1 MVRLK
6 LQNPIAQALALGVG
20 LFVVSL
26 ALRVLSI
33 AVTGDI
39 GRGPTAPFGA
49 EGEKSFVVMIFAGL
63 MWGVLL
69 PATVETPFVT
79 FVMRR
84 VDPAETPV
92 AFWIALVV
100 ITSVSWLMHGASFGS
115 LGQGLAFALLAVA
128 SWGWSKRLGRGA
140 YGLAI
145 LSHAVWNGIVMVL
158 HIARHMPS
166 ST

>member
-6 LQNPIAQALALGVG
+6 FNNPLAQALALGVC
-20 LFVVSL
+20 LFAVSL

-39 GRGPTAPFGA
+39 GRGPSAPFSVDGQ
-49 EGEKSFVVMIFAGL
+49 KSLVIAVFNGL

-69 PATVETPFVT
+69 PATIETPFVT

-92 AFWIALVV
+92 AFWIAVALIIAVA
-100 ITSVSWLMHGASFGS
+100 WLLHSASFGS
-115 LGQGLAFALLAVA
+115 LGQGLAFALLAFA

-145 LSHAVWNGIVMVL
+145 LSHAVWNGTAMTL
-158 HIARHMPS
+158 HFARHAPGS
-166 ST
+166 A